1 MQQLVELLKEKQL
14 TIASCESLTG
24 GLFCAEMTSIPGV
37 SAVLK
42 GGVVTYWT
50 EIKEDVVHVSRRTVK
65 KYGVVSEQTAYEM
78 AVKVQKLFGSNIAV
92 SFTGNAGPDVLEG
105 KPAGSVYTCIAINDQ
120 TFGYHDVI
128 KRSRNEVREQIVQK
142 TVNRLKELLING
154 TI

>member
-24 GLFCAEMTSIPGV
+24 GMFCAEMTRIPGV

-50 EIKEDVVHVSRRTVK
+50 QIKEDVVHVSHRTVEE
-65 KYGVVSEQTAYEM
+65 YGVVSAETAYEM
-78 AVKVQKLFGSNIAV
+78 AVNVKKLFDCNIAV
-92 SFTGNAGPDVLEG
+92 SFTGNAGPDVMEG
-105 KPAGSVYTCIAINDQ
+105 KPAGSVYTCIAVNDK
-120 TFGYHDVI
+120 TYGFHDLI
-128 KRSRNEVREQIVQK
+128 KRPRNEVREEIVQK
-142 TVNRLKELLING
+142 TVNRLKELLLNG